1 MDLDTCKYIVVE
13 GPIGAGKTTLT
24 NKLAERLGA
33 QPILEQ
39 AQENPFLEKFY
50 RDASRYALQT
60 QMFFLFQR
68 IQQLQ
73 SLAQPDLF
81 NTRFVADY
89 LLEKDPLFARL
100 TLAEEELKLY
110 EQLYRHLRPQALQP
124 DLVIYLQAGP
134 ETLVERIRKRGNPME
149 ALISTEYLQRL
160 CDSYSHFFYHYDAAP
175 ILIVNNEHLNLSE
188 HEEDFELLLSHIA
201 EMRGKRAFLNRGE

>member
-1 MDLDTCKYIVVE
+1 MPVATLCKPRCSFVPAHPATAKS
-13 GPIGAGKTTLT
+13 GPAGFVQHPFRS
-24 NKLAERLGA
+24 RLPAG
-33 QPILEQ
+33 
-39 AQENPFLEKFY
+39 
-50 RDASRYALQT
+50 
-60 QMFFLFQR
+60 
-68 IQQLQ
+68 
-73 SLAQPDLF
+73 
-81 NTRFVADY
+81 
-89 LLEKDPLFARL
+89 KDPLFARL

-201 EMRGKRAFLNRGE
+201 EMRGKRAF